1 MINRQED
8 RNAIR
13 ALFASLSE
21 AWNEGNG
28 ALYGDCF
35 TEDADYVT
43 FMGQHLK
50 GRNQIADVHQMLFA
64 GPLKG
69 SVLVSSNSD
78 NIQPR
83 FITPDV
89 AVVHAVGEVR
99 LAAPAHDPN
108 DRGSINTNVVVRQ
121 NGEWKL
127 TAFHNC
133 RIQEM
138 PKEARIRG

>member
-1 MINRQED
+1 MTNYD
-8 RNAIR
+8 DLKAIHT
-13 ALFASLSE
+13 LFASLSD
-21 AWNEGNG
+21 AWNTGDG
-28 ALYGDCF
+28 VAYGDCF

-50 GRNQIADVHQMLFA
+50 GRKQIADVHHMLFQ

-69 SVLVSSNSD
+69 SVMESSISSD
-78 NIQPR
+78 SIPR

-89 AVVHAVGEVR
+89 AIIHGIGEVH
-99 LAAPAHDPN
+99 LAQPAHDPHS
-108 DRGSINTNVVVRQ
+108 RGSINTNIVVKH

-133 RIQEM
+133 RIQEI
-138 PKEARIRG
+138 PQGQK

>member
-1 MINRQED
+1 MTIHQE
-8 RNAIR
+8 NLKAIGT
-13 ALFASLSE
+13 LFEKLGE
-21 AWNEGNG
+21 AWNKGNG
-28 ALYGDCF
+28 ELFGSCF

-50 GRNQIADVHQMLFA
+50 GRKQIADVHQMLFA

-69 SVLVSSNSD
+69 SVLVSSATVD
-78 NIQPR
+78 LHPR

-89 AVVHAVGEVR
+89 AVVHAIGEVQ
-99 LAAPAHDPN
+99 LAVPAHDPN
-108 DRGSINTNVVVRQ
+108 DRGSINTNVVVKQ

-127 TAFHNC
+127 TVFHNC

-138 PKEARIRG
+138 PRGAR